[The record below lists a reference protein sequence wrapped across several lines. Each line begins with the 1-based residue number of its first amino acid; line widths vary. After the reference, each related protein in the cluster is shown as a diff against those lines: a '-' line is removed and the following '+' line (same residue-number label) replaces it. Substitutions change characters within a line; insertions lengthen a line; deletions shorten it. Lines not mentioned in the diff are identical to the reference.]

1 MPKALPNCR
10 SALWLALLVAAGVAA
25 APPLDRQALAS
36 VALGRLVEGYW
47 QEHLSLDPVQA
58 TLLADHRHDGE
69 LPNSIGSAHLA
80 RGYALQKRSLAE
92 LAAIDVAGLSAQG
105 RLTFDAF
112 KWDRE
117 LEIEGYRFPSE
128 LMPVGPTGG
137 LPQLIAQFGAG
148 AGAQPFATTSDYEA
162 WLRRLEGYVV
172 WLDQAV
178 ANLRRGLSRGYVLP
192 RVVVER
198 MLPPLAAIVAGDAA
212 HSLFLRPVAAFPPAV
227 PAAEQARL
235 RSAYRAAVTERI
247 TPAYRRLHDFLR
259 REYLPRA
266 RESVGWRELPQ
277 GREWYAYRVRRATS
291 STLTPDQIHQLGLDE
306 VRRIGAD
313 FDRIAA
319 ELGSRG
325 DRRATMDSL
334 RADPR
339 AYYER
344 EQDLLDG
351 YGMIRTRVRARLAEL
366 VDPLPR
372 AEFEIRAVP
381 PSLAPSQPA
390 GFYRPPAPDGSRPGT
405 YYVNTSDLKSRP
417 RYEMEALYL
426 REAEPGHLLQVSLQ
440 QQTRGLPSFRRYGGY
455 GAFVEGWGAYAE
467 SLGRDLGLY
476 ADAPSAL
483 AALAGDLLRASRLVV
498 DTGLHAR
505 GWSRPQALDYLLAN
519 TALAATEAGVEV
531 DRIIANP
538 AQGLAGKIG
547 ELRIR
552 ALRAHAA
559 QALGPRFDVRAFH
572 RAMLADGALPLAVL
586 DAETER
592 WIALQGAAP

>member
-1 MPKALPNCR
+1 MPKALPKYP
-10 SALWLALLVAAGVAA
+10 SALWLALVVAAGAAA
-25 APPLDRQALAS
+25 APPPDRQALAS

-58 TLLADHRHDGE
+58 TLLADHRRDGE

-80 RGYALQKRSLAE
+80 REYALQKRSLAE

-117 LEIEGYRFPSE
+117 LEIQGYRFPSE
-128 LMPVGPTGG
+128 LMPIGPTGG
-137 LPQLIAQFGAG
+137 LPQLIAHFGAG
-148 AGAQPFATTSDYEA
+148 AGAEPFATTGDYEA
-162 WLRRLEGYVV
+162 GLHRLDGYVA

-198 MLPPLAAIVAGDAA
+198 MLPPLAAIAAGDAA

-227 PAAEQARL
+227 PAADQARL
-235 RSAYRAAVTERI
+235 RSAYRVAVTERI

-266 RESVGWRELPQ
+266 RDSVGWRELPQ

-325 DRRATMDSL
+325 DRRTTMDSL

-351 YGMIRTRVRARLAEL
+351 YAMIRTRVRARLPEL

-372 AEFEIRAVP
+372 AEFEIRAVQ
-381 PSLAPSQPA
+381 PSLAASQPA
-390 GFYRPPAPDGSRPGT
+390 GSYRPPAPDGSRPGI
-405 YYVNTSDLKSRP
+405 YYVNSSDLKSRP

-426 REAEPGHLLQVSLQ
+426 REAEPGHLP
-440 QQTRGLPSFRRYGGY
+440 QTRGLPSCRRYGGY

-476 ADAPSAL
+476 ADASSAL

-505 GWSRPQALDYLLAN
+505 GWSRQQALDYLLAN
-519 TALAATEAGVEV
+519 TALAATEAGLEV
-531 DRIIANP
+531 DRTIANP
-538 AQGLAGKIG
+538 AQGLACKTG

-559 QALGPRFDVRAFH
+559 QVLGPRFDVRAFH
-572 RAMLADGALPLAVL
+572 RALLANGALPLAVL
-586 DAETER
+586 DPETER